1 MDACIKELYRIGI
14 VPVVAIEDAND
25 ALPLAEA
32 LKKGGVSA
40 IEITFRTE
48 AAAEAIRT
56 LTREMP
62 DMTVGAGTVVTIG
75 AVVAAEAGAE
85 VKAHS
90 QVAGGG

>member
-62 DMTVGAGTVVTIG
+62 DMT
-75 AVVAAEAGAE
+75 AAPAPSSPGSRRTRRLRR
-85 VKAHS
+85 VQNS
-90 QVAGGG
+90 L